1 MIDFVNMCLID
12 VVLFM
17 CVMLMISVEK
27 MSGLIIILIRCRN
40 MLEMSEMYLVIL
52 VVVFLFGKFVKIM

>member
-1 MIDFVNMCLID
+1 MNMCLID